1 MKQKEKRRPLSVVY
15 SFSGRW
21 EEPLRLGNVK
31 VFFRK
36 RRPVIYPDRVF
47 LYVGVPAK
55 RIIGYAGVQ
64 RILQVGLTEAIEMR
78 SLGAITENELVK
90 YIGVQGSVHAI
101 HIEKPI
107 LFEKPFSLEELD
119 RDFGFSPP
127 QSFSKIDDEFEE
139 NLTRRATK

>member
-1 MKQKEKRRPLSVVY
+1 MKQKEKPKPRSVVY

-36 RRPVIYPDRVF
+36 RRPVISPDRVF

-64 RILQVGLTEAIEMR
+64 KISPVGLTEAIEMR
-78 SLGAITENELVK
+78 SLGAITENELIK
-90 YIGVQGSVHAI
+90 YIGAGGSVHAI
-101 HIEKPI
+101 HIDKPM
-107 LFEKPFSLEELD
+107 LFEKPFALEELD

-127 QSFSKIDDEFEE
+127 QSFSNVDDDFEAK
-139 NLTRRATK
+139 LTKRATK